1 MAIPTTCNGWD
12 TGVLERID
20 RNPQALAAE
29 LERRI
34 TDQDRAAWSKGSIED
49 WVMEGHRLAKTVA
62 YGDLSTENP
71 APITAAYEKQ
81 ADSVIEIQLEKAGVR
96 LAYVLN
102 SALQ

>member
-1 MAIPTTCNGWD
+1 
-12 TGVLERID
+12 
-20 RNPQALAAE
+20 
-29 LERRI
+29 
-34 TDQDRAAWSKGSIED
+34 
-49 WVMEGHRLAKTVA
+49 MEGHRLAKTVA